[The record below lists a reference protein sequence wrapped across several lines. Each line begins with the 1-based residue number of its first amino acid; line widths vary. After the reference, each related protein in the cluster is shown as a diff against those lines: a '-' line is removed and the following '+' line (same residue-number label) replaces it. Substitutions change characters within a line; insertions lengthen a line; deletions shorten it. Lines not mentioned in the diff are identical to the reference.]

1 MPPMRLTRTNVRELL
16 DRHGLQPSR
25 ALGQNF
31 LCDPNTIDKIVRL
44 AGVEAGDRVIEIGP
58 GLGSLTLGLLAAG
71 AKVTAVEID
80 QYVLPA
86 LREVVAGHDATIVHG
101 DALNLDWGPLLGTD
115 DWSVIA
121 NLPYNVATPL
131 VLDLLRDQPSL
142 VRWLVMVQREV
153 GERLAA
159 EPGTSACGIPSVL
172 RAYWGTASVVGSVSA
187 EVFLPKPRVESVL
200 VRIDRTE
207 RPQIDADFE
216 RLATLVR
223 AGFGQRRKMLRRS
236 LSSHLSSDDIEGCDV
251 RPTDRAEQLDLPSWG
266 RLARCEPAN
275 RDHS

>member
-1 MPPMRLTRTNVRELL
+1 MHLTRTNVRELL

-80 QYVLPA
+80 QYVLRA

-172 RAYWGTASVVGSVSA
+172 RGWSDRFPPRFSCPSRESSQCWSGSIAPSDPRSMPTSSVWRRWCEPDSVSG
-187 EVFLPKPRVESVL
+187 
-200 VRIDRTE
+200 E
-207 RPQIDADFE
+207 RCCEEA
-216 RLATLVR
+216 
-223 AGFGQRRKMLRRS
+223 
-236 LSSHLSSDDIEGCDV
+236 C
-251 RPTDRAEQLDLPSWG
+251 RPTCRRTTSKAAMFARPTEPSSLICPRG
-266 RLARCEPAN
+266 AGLHAAN
-275 RDHS
+275 QQTATTPNVRR